1 MEIEEIK
8 KALLEDR
15 DFREK
20 LFKLYFEDDER
31 FLNRIMMKID
41 GEKVGKQ
48 ITPSISKMLKNAGI

>member
-20 LFKLYFEDDER
+20 LFELYYNDDER
-31 FLNRIMMKID
+31 FINKLIKEASDKKSN
-41 GEKVGKQ
+41 
-48 ITPSISKMLKNAGI
+48 TSKN